1 MLTAVRLYISQSLGC
16 GASRKCGGRGP
27 DFPPQLAWPYPVAV
41 GAPRGEVVRD
51 QPHFDVQERPAINGY
66 AFPRERDLCLIHAP
80 LARSTCVLRAAT
92 GTGRAACVDGAT
104 SGAARFTLWLA
115 PSHVAAS
122 ASCVRRDA
130 LSVLSHSVASTGSVA
145 CGAPAAAG
153 LPAAAAPPPRRR
165 RQQQQQRRRR
175 QRRHRQRR
183 RQERRQEQRRRPRAA
198 ATDGRSSRL
207 ALPAAASSSLP
218 PSSSSPP
225 LPMPPTPMLAAG
237 RSALTA
243 LTALTHRCV
252 ELRPLRRGSRR
263 RSPLSAG
270 HCCSHRRRAAPL
282 RRRRRCCSR
291 R

>member
-1 MLTAVRLYISQSLGC
+1 M
-16 GASRKCGGRGP
+16 
-27 DFPPQLAWPYPVAV
+27 
-41 GAPRGEVVRD
+41 RD

-130 LSVLSHSVASTGSVA
+130 LSVLSHSVASTESVA

-153 LPAAAAPPPRRR
+153 LPAAAPPPRRR

-225 LPMPPTPMLAAG
+225 LPMPPTPMLAAD
-237 RSALTA
+237 RSAVRP
-243 LTALTHRCV
+243 HRP
-252 ELRPLRRGSRR
+252 RTPLRRAAAAVPRIASRP
-263 RSPLSAG
+263 SPLSARA
-270 HCCSHRRRAAPL
+270 SAAATAAAPPRSVAAVAAAPVGEGQAQL
-282 RRRRRCCSR
+282 A
-291 R
+291 